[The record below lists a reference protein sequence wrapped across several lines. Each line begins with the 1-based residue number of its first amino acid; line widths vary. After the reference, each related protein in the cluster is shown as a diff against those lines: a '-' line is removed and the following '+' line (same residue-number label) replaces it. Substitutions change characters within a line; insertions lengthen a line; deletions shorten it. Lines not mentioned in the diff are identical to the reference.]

1 MYIYMS
7 KLWNFSAMA
16 CMIMCFVIYN
26 MILEDVKFIN
36 SIQTRYWGMAPHG
49 TESLTYG
56 SKFSLYSMV
65 LMFLINFS
73 ISLIYC
79 QIFES
84 SSFEMIFVIPM
95 IMQLV
100 IVFYQSKMIGIQL
113 RIIAIDKFDD
123 PNKQNDWLSWSQI
136 RICK

>member
-1 MYIYMS
+1 MLKSKVKCQFDLVIESYSSPDEKYVHDLIISPSLGSYNDKCMHRQTVLKIKTQNVDSNDMYIYMS

-73 ISLIYC
+73 ISLI
-79 QIFES
+79 
-84 SSFEMIFVIPM
+84 
-95 IMQLV
+95 
-100 IVFYQSKMIGIQL
+100 
-113 RIIAIDKFDD
+113 
-123 PNKQNDWLSWSQI
+123 
-136 RICK
+136 